1 MSKVVISLS
10 MSLDGFITGPGD
22 GPGAGLGKGGERLF
36 DWYFSGT
43 DPHPRYPMFR
53 PQGADRTAMERI
65 FDSMGAALTGRRTY
79 DIANGWGGSHPVGA
93 IPIVLLTHRPPADP
107 PQGRSS
113 LTVITEGLEAAV
125 EAAKRLAGENAVGVS
140 GADVARQCL
149 RAGLVDELWLAV
161 APTLLGDGV
170 RLFEDL
176 RPPIDLEVLEVL
188 DGPRATHLRYRVRDG
203 GR

>member
-10 MSLDGFITGPGD
+10 MSLDGLITGPGD

-53 PQGADRTAMERI
+53 PQGPNRTAMERI
-65 FDSMGAALTGRRTY
+65 FDS
-79 DIANGWGGSHPVGA
+79 
-93 IPIVLLTHRPPADP
+93 
-107 PQGRSS
+107 
-113 LTVITEGLEAAV
+113 E
-125 EAAKRLAGENAVGVS
+125 KAVGVS

-161 APTLLGDGV
+161 GPTLLGDGV

-176 RPPIDLEVLEVL
+176 RPPLDLEVLEVL